1 MIQAWAVKLLGAL
14 LLLAVAAAGGWH
26 AHTIWDKAEERD
38 RLAGVITS
46 MQLDQ
51 QESRAISEDLQK
63 ILANLKPTFTTIR
76 NEVQREVIEKPVYRD
91 VACAL
96 PDSGRLRLDTAIR
109 AANRAGGSDSEVPR
123 PAPAGREPAR

>member
-1 MIQAWAVKLLGAL
+1 VIFPWWANLLA
-14 LLLAVAAAGGWH
+14 LAVAAAGGWH

-38 RLAGVITS
+38 KLAAAIVSI
-46 MQLDQ
+46 QADQ
-51 QESRAISEDLQK
+51 NDARTMSEDLQK

-76 NEVQREVIEKPVYRD
+76 GEIQREIIEKPVYLNPDCR
-91 VACAL
+91 L

-109 AANRAGGSDSEVPR
+109 AANSAGGYDSEVPR

>member
-1 MIQAWAVKLLGAL
+1 VILPWWAKPLAML
-14 LLLAVAAAGGWH
+14 LLLAGAAFGGWQ
-26 AHTIWDKAEERD
+26 ARVTWDKAEERD

-51 QESRAISEDLQK
+51 QESRAMSEELQK
-63 ILANLKPTFTTIR
+63 TLANLKPTFTTIR
-76 NEVQREVIEKPVYRD
+76 NEVVREILEKPVYLNPDCR
-91 VACAL
+91 L

-123 PAPAGREPAR
+123 PANAGREPAR

>member
-1 MIQAWAVKLLGAL
+1 MAS
-14 LLLAVAAAGGWH
+14 
-26 AHTIWDKAEERD
+26 
-38 RLAGVITS
+38 VITS

-51 QESRAISEDLQK
+51 QESRAISGDLQK

-76 NEVQREVIEKPVYRD
+76 NEVQREIIEKPVYVDRN
-91 VACAL
+91 CAL

-123 PAPAGREPAR
+123 PADAGREPAR

>member
-1 MIQAWAVKLLGAL
+1 MIPWWANLLA
-14 LLLAVAAAGGWH
+14 LAVAAAGGWR

-46 MQLDQ
+46 MQVDQ

-123 PAPAGREPAR
+123 PADAGREPAR